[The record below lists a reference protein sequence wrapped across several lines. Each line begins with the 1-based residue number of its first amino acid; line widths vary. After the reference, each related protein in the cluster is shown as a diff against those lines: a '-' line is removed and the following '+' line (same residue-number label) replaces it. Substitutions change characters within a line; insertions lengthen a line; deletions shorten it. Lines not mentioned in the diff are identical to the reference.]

1 MQHIKNTAKISEV
14 GKYTSDSDTL
24 FKTFESIIGQF
35 KLAKVNALLNQSKS
49 KGIEGEHIF
58 KVLFALTFIDL
69 KNVSQFMLS
78 GYGTHLRYGKDVL
91 YEFLKNE
98 WVDWQ
103 KILTIFA
110 KRFLHI
116 VRIKGDATDLC
127 GPKCLIIDDTIL
139 DKTGKTIEKIGHVFD
154 HCSHSFHLGMK
165 VLVCGFWDGKS
176 IVPVT
181 FSVHNEPG
189 KEGSGGL
196 RKKDLA
202 RQFHKERHPDSP
214 GFQRIS
220 QLTTDKINMAV
231 QMIKSAVSKG
241 FDADYVLADSWYIC
255 DTFLCQI
262 QNISSRFKKKLHVI
276 GLMKI
281 NRRVNINGKLLIA
294 SLIPERMRKQI
305 RVCKEFKCR
314 YVSLPI
320 TYKGTPAKAFWVK
333 MDGSDTWKL
342 LISTDLGL
350 RFLKA
355 MRYYQIRWSIEV
367 FFKECKQNL
376 NLNRCQST
384 DFDAHVAHI
393 TLSFLGYLIVS
404 LRKRFDDYETLGAIF
419 REMKNELLEKNVV
432 EKIWQIMTEVY
443 EKIIAGFGIDWEC
456 FLNKLVEQE
465 IHVEKFAQIQL
476 AFLKHPNK

>member
-1 MQHIKNTAKISEV
+1 
-14 GKYTSDSDTL
+14 
-24 FKTFESIIGQF
+24 
-35 KLAKVNALLNQSKS
+35 
-49 KGIEGEHIF
+49 
-58 KVLFALTFIDL
+58 
-69 KNVSQFMLS
+69 
-78 GYGTHLRYGKDVL
+78 
-91 YEFLKNE
+91 
-98 WVDWQ
+98 
-103 KILTIFA
+103 
-110 KRFLHI
+110 
-116 VRIKGDATDLC
+116 
-127 GPKCLIIDDTIL
+127 
-139 DKTGKTIEKIGHVFD
+139 
-154 HCSHSFHLGMK
+154 
-165 VLVCGFWDGKS
+165 
-176 IVPVT
+176 
-181 FSVHNEPG
+181 
-189 KEGSGGL
+189 
-196 RKKDLA
+196 
-202 RQFHKERHPDSP
+202 
-214 GFQRIS
+214 
-220 QLTTDKINMAV
+220 
-231 QMIKSAVSKG
+231 
-241 FDADYVLADSWYIC
+241 
-255 DTFLCQI
+255 
-262 QNISSRFKKKLHVI
+262 
-276 GLMKI
+276 MKI

-419 REMKNELLEKNVV
+419 REMKNELLEKNIV